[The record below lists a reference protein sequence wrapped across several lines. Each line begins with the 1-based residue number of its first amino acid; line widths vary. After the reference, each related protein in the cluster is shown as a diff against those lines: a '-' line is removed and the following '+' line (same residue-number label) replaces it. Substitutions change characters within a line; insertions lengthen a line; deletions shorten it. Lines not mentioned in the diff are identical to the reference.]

1 MPIPKRGGICFRM
14 MMCRGLWVWPAVGS
28 LPFPKVKFAQDL
40 SRVMSDFNGGY
51 RKRHWMT
58 VIVGGCWSI
67 CGILYLVSNRS
78 CEYSLWSCWWWTC
91 SRVCSCPDLET
102 CYSNLEHRR
111 LEFSSEMPTA
121 GFVGSQE
128 SQTHNRT
135 KWLCNGPPLRSRS
148 PHVVA
153 SARGW

>member
-51 RKRHWMT
+51 GKRHWMT

-67 CGILYLVSNRS
+67 CGISYWSATVVVSILYGPAGGGPAH
-78 CEYSLWSCWWWTC
+78 
-91 SRVCSCPDLET
+91 VCSCPDLET

-148 PHVVA
+148 PLVVA